1 MAISVVDASALS
13 AVIFGEPAAAEVV
26 EQLRGSTLAAPSL
39 VVYEIGNTCWKKC
52 RRHPASAPAL
62 RKALESLPELEL
74 QLLDVEPL
82 EVLELAEARDLTFYD
97 AAYLWLADRL
107 GAKLVTLDRRL
118 AQSFEGA
125 GPA

>member
-13 AVIFGEPAAAEVV
+13 AVLFGEPAAAEVV
-26 EQLRGSTLAAPSL
+26 EQLRGSTLAAPTL
-39 VVYEIGNTCWKKC
+39 LIYELGNTCWKKC

-62 RKALESLPELEL
+62 REALGSLPELEL
-74 QLLDVEPL
+74 QLLDVEPIQ
-82 EVLELAEARDLTFYD
+82 VLKLAEARELTFYD

-107 GAKLVTLDRRL
+107 HARLVTLDRRL
-118 AQSFEGA
+118 AHSFEGA

>member
-52 RRHPASAPAL
+52 RRHLASAPAL
-62 RKALESLPELEL
+62 RKALGSLPELEL
-74 QLLDVEPL
+74 QLLDVEPR

-107 GAKLVTLDRRL
+107 RARLVTLDRRL
-118 AQSFEGA
+118 AQSFEGT

>member
-62 RKALESLPELEL
+62 RKALGSLPELEL
-74 QLLDVEPL
+74 QLLDVEPRK
-82 EVLELAEARDLTFYD
+82 VLELAEARDLTFYD

-107 GAKLVTLDRRL
+107 RARLVTLDRRL
-118 AQSFEGA
+118 AQSFEGT

>member
-62 RKALESLPELEL
+62 RKALGSLPELEL
-74 QLLDVEPL
+74 QLLDVEPR

-107 GAKLVTLDRRL
+107 RARLVTLDRRL
-118 AQSFEGA
+118 AQSFEGT